1 MQNNAR
7 FRFYSDLNDFLPP
20 QKRKTQFD
28 YSFSG
33 NPSIKDA
40 IEAIGVPHTE
50 IDLIIVNRESVDFEY
65 HLNNNDSIAVYPGF
79 EALDVSPLK
88 RLRKAPLHNPKFIC
102 DVHLGALAR
111 LLRLAGFDT
120 LYRND
125 YADEQ
130 IVEIAMREKRCILT
144 RDRGILKRK
153 AVTHGYCCRSTLPE
167 DQAREVLD
175 RFELYSSMKPFSLCM
190 GCGGAVSRVDK
201 AAVAA
206 ALPEKTREC
215 YDAFYK
221 CGSCGK
227 VYWQGSH
234 FSNLE
239 KTVEGLTRD
248 RGPGN
253 NRQ

>member
-1 MQNNAR
+1 MENIAH
-7 FRFYSDLNDFLPP
+7 FRFYSELNDFLLP

-65 HLNNNDSIAVYPGF
+65 RLNNNDSIAVYPGF

-88 RLRKAPLHNPKFIC
+88 RLRQAPLRNPKFIC

-111 LLRLAGFDT
+111 LLRLAEFDT

-130 IVEIAMREKRCILT
+130 IVDIALAEKRCILT

-153 AVTHGYCCRSTLPE
+153 AVKHGYCLRSIHPE
-167 DQAREVLD
+167 EQAREVLA
-175 RFELYSSMKPFSLCM
+175 RFDLYSSMKPFTLCIE
-190 GCGGAVSRVDK
+190 CGGAVSRVDK
-201 AAVAA
+201 ASVAA

-215 YDAFYK
+215 YDEFYK
-221 CGSCGK
+221 CGLCGK

>member
-1 MQNNAR
+1 MENIAE
-7 FRFYSDLNDFLPP
+7 FRFYSELNDFLPP
-20 QKRKTQFD
+20 QKRTTKFD

-33 NPSIKDA
+33 TPSIKDA

-50 IDLIIVNRESVDFEY
+50 IDLIIVNGTSVDFECQ
-65 HLNNNDSIAVYPGF
+65 LKNGDDVAVYPVF
-79 EALDVSPLK
+79 ESFDISPAI
-88 RLRKAPLHNPKFIC
+88 RLRQAPLRDPKFIC

-130 IVEIAMREKRCILT
+130 IVDIAMKEKRCILT

-153 AVTHGYCCRSTLPE
+153 AVTHGYCLRSVHPE
-167 DQAREVLD
+167 EQAREVLA
-175 RFELYSSMKPFSLCM
+175 RFDLYSSMKPFALCIE
-190 GCGGAVSRVDK
+190 CGGAVSRVDK
-201 AAVAA
+201 ASVAA

-215 YDAFYK
+215 YDEFYK
-221 CGSCGK
+221 CGLCGK

-239 KTVEGLTRD
+239 KTVEGLMRD

-253 NRQ
+253 GRS